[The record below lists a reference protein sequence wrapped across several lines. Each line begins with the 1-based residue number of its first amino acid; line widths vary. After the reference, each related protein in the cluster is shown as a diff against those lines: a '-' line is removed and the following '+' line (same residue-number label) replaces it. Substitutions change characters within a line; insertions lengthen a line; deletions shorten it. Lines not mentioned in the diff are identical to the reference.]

1 MAKNLKHFNKTWYVA
16 SRTTS
21 HHIIC
26 SNHYPRLT
34 FIYFINLVFYIKE
47 KVIRMDSLEI
57 IIAFDLEFD
66 EQMKVY
72 EVPLTFAEHHADI
85 LGQDTRRAFT
95 GPLVLRS

>member
-1 MAKNLKHFNKTWYVA
+1 MVKTLKISTQA

-21 HHIIC
+21 HHSLFKSLPSVDFDLFYGKIKFC
-26 SNHYPRLT
+26 
-34 FIYFINLVFYIKE
+34 NLVFYIKN
-47 KVIRMDSLEI
+47 VIRMDSLEI

-85 LGQDTRRAFT
+85 LGQDIR
-95 GPLVLRS
+95 